1 MTRKIYDL
9 ANIRVL
15 DKPDDRFSCPG
26 KHILITICKLF
37 QAEMSRKAVIRFEI
51 ERYLKVDRIKFKVIY
66 FYRHISRIVSVEN

>member
-1 MTRKIYDL
+1 MIWPTSGCSISLTTGFPVRE
-9 ANIRVL
+9 
-15 DKPDDRFSCPG
+15 